1 MLKNIKALFGFENMS
16 ISLPHAIPLDE
27 LLSQLHTDRRS
38 GLNLQKV
45 REHYRKYG
53 ENEIITKSPSIWK
66 IYLAPLFD
74 VLITIYL
81 IMTGFLVILAIW
93 YPPILGQ
100 VLFWL
105 SIIAFNMAIAIFQ
118 QFRAQ
123 KKLDALRNL
132 SPPKA
137 KVIREGVVSEIDAK
151 FLVPGDLV
159 ILELGDRVSAD
170 MRILSSVNLTVN
182 EASLTGESKA
192 VNKVED
198 GSIRL
203 PEDTPIA
210 ERKNMLY
217 MGTFIQTGN
226 ARAIVCNTGN
236 DTELGSIA
244 QEISEMQSLE
254 IPLRSRV
261 NAIAKKLVAVML
273 VLFVASVIFKFYIRI
288 THHLPMTPEAISQD
302 LVQSIITAMSVM
314 PINIPL
320 LTTIILITGVVR
332 MAQENVIVKEL
343 SVIET
348 LGRTS
353 VLCSDK
359 TGTMTT
365 SKMAV
370 SRIWD
375 TENYYAVKFDEIGT
389 VSIYQIDET
398 MKRDATE
405 LEQFLFTQMNQV
417 PRDSA
422 LELLLTATTLNN
434 DANLIIEDVYGEK
447 GLNLWEAVGN
457 ATDAAF
463 LILSY
468 RSALDQDYIRKRYV
482 KLRDY
487 PFNSTVKRMTKLFHD
502 TLENDYMV
510 FSKGAAEVLLPR
522 CSQIGNEGRR
532 KVRELGNEEK
542 EAIQKDIDSFANL
555 GYRVVVVAYKAI
567 DSIPEFA
574 NPDEERN
581 WMESDLTF
589 IGFACLLD
597 PPRPGVKE
605 AVRKLDE
612 AGIFPIMITGDS
624 PKTASTIAAQ
634 VGILDPDEIVIE
646 GKQIPKLSEEDFFK
660 VSVFARVSPQDK
672 KIIVDKYQ
680 RRGDVVT
687 MTGDGVN
694 DSLAITRAD
703 AGVAMG
709 ITGTEVTKESADII
723 LADDSYV
730 SLVKGVEQGRSL
742 FEKIRMVIFFFIA
755 VNIAEGIVYFST
767 SFLPGFVLL
776 NNAQRAFIFSIMH
789 GIPPAVLIFDSM
801 DKDIMKLKP
810 RQHDAVI
817 NKRLFMA
824 MLSFILPFSAI
835 LIGIY
840 FFSYNE
846 YIPLTQ
852 VNLQGITPILQTDG
866 SSLHPTSYSQAK
878 ARTMLIASIYL
889 TESLFIFS
897 IRRINQSF
905 LQSVKDASIFVWF
918 MVVFGPLILLITM
931 YFTPIQIIAAEHGFR
946 VDLLWLGPM
955 DWLICL
961 SLAVIPIIVLES
973 FKSLMRKQEVQF

>member
-1 MLKNIKALFGFENMS
+1 MS
-16 ISLPHAIPLDE
+16 IPSPHAIPLDDLVS
-27 LLSQLHTDRRS
+27 LLQADKQS
-38 GLNLQKV
+38 GLRLKTV
-45 REHYRKYG
+45 RDHYRKFG
-53 ENEIITKSPSIWK
+53 SNEIVTKSPSIWK

-81 IMTGFLVILAIW
+81 IMTGLLVILAIW

-105 SIIAFNMAIAIFQ
+105 SIIGFNMAIAIFQ
-118 QFRAQ
+118 QYRAQ

-151 FLVPGDLV
+151 LLVPGDLV
-159 ILELGDRVSAD
+159 LLELGDRVSAD
-170 MRILSSVNLTVN
+170 MRILSSSNLTVN

-192 VNKVED
+192 VNKLED
-198 GSIRL
+198 GSVPL

-210 ERKNMLY
+210 ERVNMLY
-217 MGTFIQTGN
+217 MGTFIQTGT

-236 DTELGSIA
+236 NTELGSIA
-244 QEISEMQSLE
+244 SEISEMQTLE

-261 NAIAKKLVAVML
+261 NSIAKKLVAIML
-273 VLFVASVIFKFYIRI
+273 ILFFASVIFKFYVRI
-288 THHLPMTPEAISQD
+288 TQDLPMTPEAISQD

-365 SKMAV
+365 SKMTV

-375 TENYYAVKFDEIGT
+375 TENYYAVKFDEAGT
-389 VSIYQIDET
+389 VSIFQIDET

-447 GLNLWEAVGN
+447 GLSLWEAVGN

-468 RSALDQDYIRKRYV
+468 RSELDQDYIRKRYV
-482 KLRDY
+482 KIREY

-532 KVRELGNEEK
+532 KVRPLEDDEK
-542 EAIQKDIDSFANL
+542 RAIQNDIDSFANL

-567 DSIPEFA
+567 DTLPDFA
-574 NPDEERN
+574 DPNEERD
-581 WMESDLTF
+581 WMEQDLTF

-597 PPRPGVKE
+597 PPRPGVKD

-634 VGILDPDEIVIE
+634 VGVLDPDEIVIE
-646 GKQIPKLSEEDFFK
+646 GKQIPQLTDEEFFK

-672 KIIVDKYQ
+672 KITVDKYQ
-680 RRGDVVT
+680 KRGDVVT

-709 ITGTEVTKESADII
+709 ITGTEVTKEAADII

-730 SLVKGVEQGRSL
+730 SLVKGVEQGRAL

-767 SFLPGFVLL
+767 SFIPGFVLL

-789 GIPPAVLIFDSM
+789 GIPPAVLIFDSI
-801 DKDIMKLKP
+801 DRDIMKLKP

-817 NKRLFMA
+817 NKKLFAA
-824 MLSFILPFSAI
+824 MIAFILPFSMA
-835 LIGIY
+835 LITIY
-840 FFSYNE
+840 FSTFNE
-846 YIPLTQ
+846 IIPFNS
-852 VNLQGITPILQTDG
+852 VNLQGITPLLQKDATPLD
-866 SSLHPTSYSQAK
+866 PMTYSQAK
-878 ARTMLIASIYL
+878 ARTMLITLIYL

-897 IRRINQSF
+897 IRRINQPITKSIREASF
-905 LQSVKDASIFVWF
+905 FVWS
-918 MVVFGPLILLITM
+918 MVISGPLILLAVM
-931 YFTPIQIIAAEHGFR
+931 YFTPLQVFATEQGFR
-946 VDLLWLGPM
+946 IDLLWLTPL
-955 DWLICL
+955 DWMICIT
-961 SLAVIPIIVLES
+961 LASVPIIFLET
-973 FKSLMRKQEVQF
+973 FKALIRKRNSQF

>member
-1 MLKNIKALFGFENMS
+1 
-16 ISLPHAIPLDE
+16 
-27 LLSQLHTDRRS
+27 
-38 GLNLQKV
+38 
-45 REHYRKYG
+45 
-53 ENEIITKSPSIWK
+53 
-66 IYLAPLFD
+66 
-74 VLITIYL
+74 
-81 IMTGFLVILAIW
+81 MTGFLVILAIW

-100 VLFWL
+100 VIFWL

-118 QFRAQ
+118 QYRAQ
-123 KKLDALRNL
+123 KKLDALKNL

-137 KVIREGVVSEIDAK
+137 KVIREGVVSEVDAK
-151 FLVPGDLV
+151 LLVPGDLV
-159 ILELGDRVSAD
+159 LVEMGDRVSSD
-170 MRILSSVNLTVN
+170 MRIISSSNLTVN

-192 VNKVED
+192 VNKVEN
-198 GSIRL
+198 GFAPL

-210 ERKNMLY
+210 ERSNMLY
-217 MGTFIQTGN
+217 MGTFIQTGT
-226 ARAIVCNTGN
+226 AKAMVCNTGN
-236 DTELGSIA
+236 STELGSIA
-244 QEISEMQSLE
+244 SEISEMQTLE

-273 VLFVASVIFKFYIRI
+273 VLFVASVAFKFYIRI
-288 THHLPMTPEAISQD
+288 QRGLPMTPEAISQD

-320 LTTIILITGVVR
+320 LTTIILITGVVK

-365 SKMAV
+365 SKMTV

-375 TENYYAVKFDEIGT
+375 TERYYAVKFDEVGT
-389 VSIYQIDET
+389 VSIFQIDDS

-417 PRDSA
+417 ARDSA

-447 GLNLWEAVGN
+447 GLSLWEAVGN

-463 LILSY
+463 LVLSY
-468 RSALDQDYIRKRYV
+468 RSALDQNYIRERYV

-487 PFNSTVKRMTKLFHD
+487 PFNSTVKRMSKLFRD
-502 TLENDYMV
+502 TLEDDYMV

-522 CSQIGNEGRR
+522 CSKIGNEGRR
-532 KVRELGNEEK
+532 RVRPLGDEEK
-542 EAIQKDIDSFANL
+542 QKIQEDIDSFANL
-555 GYRVVVVAYKAI
+555 GYRVVVVAYKAF
-567 DSIPEFA
+567 DDLPEFQ
-574 NPDEERN
+574 NPAEERD
-581 WMESDLTF
+581 WMERDLTF

-597 PPRPGVKE
+597 PPRPGVRE
-605 AVRKLDE
+605 AVAKLDE

-646 GKQIPKLSEEDFFK
+646 GREIPQLSDEEFFK

-680 RRGDVVT
+680 QRGDVVT

-709 ITGTEVTKESADII
+709 ITGTEVTKEAADII

-767 SFLPGFVLL
+767 SFIPGFVLL

-789 GIPPAVLIFDSM
+789 GIPPAVLIFDSI
-801 DKDIMKLKP
+801 DRDIMKLKP

-817 NKRLFMA
+817 NKRLFLA
-824 MLSFILPFSAI
+824 MISFIVPFSLV
-835 LIGIY
+835 LIGAY
-840 FFSYNE
+840 FFSYVE
-846 YIPLTQ
+846 VIPLSQ
-852 VNLQGITPILQTDG
+852 VNLQGIIPILQTEP
-866 SSLHPTSYSQAK
+866 SQLYPHSFSQAK
-878 ARTMLIASIYL
+878 ARTMLIAVIYL

-897 IRRINQSF
+897 IRRINQPFSY
-905 LQSVKDASIFVWF
+905 SVKEASIFVWS
-918 MVVFGPLILLITM
+918 MVIFGPIILISTM
-931 YFTPIQIIAAEHGFR
+931 YSLPLQNALIGIGFR
-946 VDLLWLGPM
+946 LDLLWLTPM

-961 SLAVIPIIVLES
+961 ALAVIPILVLE
-973 FKSLMRKQEVQF
+973 FVKFTFRKKKLQF